1 MYTVVLEYSTL
12 VLKFPKYTTAVHIGS
27 VLNLV
32 NLERKS
38 AEFTRFFK
46 VGMHEDVKD
55 IGIVSVY

>member
-1 MYTVVLEYSTL
+1 MYTAVLEYSTL
-12 VLKFPKYTTAVHIGS
+12 VLKFPRYTTGVHI

-46 VGMHEDVKD
+46 VGMHDDVKD
-55 IGIVSVY
+55 IIIA